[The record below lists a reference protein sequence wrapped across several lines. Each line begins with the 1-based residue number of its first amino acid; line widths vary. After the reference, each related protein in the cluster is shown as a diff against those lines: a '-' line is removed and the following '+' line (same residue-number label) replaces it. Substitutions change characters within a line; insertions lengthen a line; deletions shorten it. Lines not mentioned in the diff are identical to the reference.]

1 MAEGTFGRREVNV
14 ATMAN
19 NFQPFATEYS
29 VVLADDARVRLR
41 PLLPLEEPPI
51 RELFEH
57 LSARTRYL
65 RFLSPLRDLPESLLR
80 QLVAVD
86 CLRHLELVAEH
97 EGDNGVE
104 TVGLGGFAA
113 VDGESVE
120 VGLVV
125 RDDWQG
131 RRLGS
136 ELAARIIDAAEGR
149 GFHRFVAHVATG
161 NAAIG
166 RIIRSVGEIVATRV
180 SFGVSEV
187 VFVRSGRSSDR
198 DAGSN
203 AAVH

>member
-1 MAEGTFGRREVNV
+1 V
-14 ATMAN
+14 ASHIR
-19 NFQPFATEYS
+19 PFATASS
-29 VVLADDARVRLR
+29 VVLPDRTRVHLR
-41 PLLPLEEPPI
+41 PLLPFEESPI

-57 LSARTRYL
+57 LSVRTRYL
-65 RFLSPLRDLPESLLR
+65 RFLSPLRELPESLLR

-86 CLRHLELVAEH
+86 CRRHLELVAEY

-104 TVGLGGFAA
+104 TIGLGGFAA

-136 ELAARIIDAAEGR
+136 ELAVRLLDAAEAR
-149 GFHRFVAHVATG
+149 GFHRFIAHVAAG
-161 NAAIG
+161 NTAIG
-166 RIIRSVGEIVATRV
+166 SIIRNVGEIVAARA

-187 VFVRSGRSSDR
+187 VFARRR
-198 DAGSN
+198 T
-203 AAVH
+203 